1 MTVVS
6 VLIFSHLAS
15 KTLERVFSF
24 LDFMI
29 DEVLEK
35 YPPNLLQI
43 YFDIL
48 IFEPKRIDSGEIDV
62 VKGVFS

>member
-1 MTVVS
+1 
-6 VLIFSHLAS
+6 
-15 KTLERVFSF
+15 
-24 LDFMI
+24 MI